1 MTILPTYPE
10 AGLWLLLGI
19 AVISLLAELRLT
31 WLLLAVFLV
40 CAVFLSRISVIGA
53 GTIAI
58 GFALAFSLSP
68 HIPEKFDSLLGF
80 RSQVVLN
87 IGLLAWCIAMASHIA
102 PGFNNMLVL
111 DAVTSG
117 PESAPFTL
125 FFNLDKPLI
134 TFALVLAFPAMLDMR
149 LADRFGSVSFRATRI
164 SFHQWGMLVVSFG
177 SIVVL
182 AFASPV
188 IQPELSFPDWW
199 WLFAFNN
206 LLFTCAAEEALFRGY
221 LQSLLVRIT
230 NNWLGI
236 GLASIIFG
244 AAHFPG
250 GPSIMLFAGLAG
262 LLYGLVYQFT
272 GRLIAA
278 IGMHFAVNMM
288 HLVIFTYPVPIG

>member
-1 MTILPTYPE
+1 MTILPTYQE
-10 AGLWLLLGI
+10 AALWLLLGI

-31 WLLLAVFLV
+31 WLLLALFLV
-40 CAVFLSRISVIGA
+40 CAVFLSRISIIGA
-53 GTIAI
+53 GTVAI
-58 GFALAFSLSP
+58 GFVLAFSLSP
-68 HIPEKFDSLLGF
+68 HIPEKFKSLHRFPF
-80 RSQVVLN
+80 RVLLN
-87 IGLLAWCIAMASHIA
+87 IGLLAWCSAMALHIA
-102 PGFNNMLVL
+102 PGFNNLLVL

-134 TFALVLAFPAMLDMR
+134 TFALVLASPAMLDMR
-149 LADRFGSVSFRATRI
+149 LVDRFSSVSFHASGI
-164 SFHQWGMLVVSFG
+164 SLQQWGMLVVSFG
-177 SIVVL
+177 SVVVL
-182 AFASPV
+182 AFTSP
-188 IQPELSFPDWW
+188 IIRPELSFPHWW

-221 LQSLLVRIT
+221 LQSLFVRLT
-230 NNWLGI
+230 NNWVGI

-262 LLYGLVYQFT
+262 LLYGLVYHFT
-272 GRLIAA
+272 RRLIAA

-288 HLVIFTYPVPIG
+288 HLLIFTYPVAIG